1 MSHPVFWVSQMA
13 KSKTEKTQMIVCKS
27 FLRWKREK
35 ETNNN
40 KKKTSAGTNEHGLWV
55 HVLKK

>member
-40 KKKTSAGTNEHGLWV
+40 KKKLQLAPMSMAFEYMF
-55 HVLKK
+55 